1 MHGKLLGR
9 VFCRQMKEGWE
20 DGFSVSTV
28 QKSCCLSHQIHD
40 QFEGGINGHITVQL
54 LEFYRCSWGGG
65 VLVSTALMYLLLAR
79 VTLQKLPVETSFRPF
94 LGLLTAITKVG
105 SGIILF
111 FHTFV
116 FNGSVSSSLNYLLVI
131 FNFYEC
137 TLSPQVVSNSFRS
150 FTSEVGIDL

>member
-1 MHGKLLGR
+1 MFPLCRKAAVCLIRFMTSSKVESMATSPSKCWNSIAVHG
-9 VFCRQMKEGWE
+9 
-20 DGFSVSTV
+20 
-28 QKSCCLSHQIHD
+28 
-40 QFEGGINGHITVQL
+40 
-54 LEFYRCSWGGG
+54 GGG

-105 SGIILF
+105 FGIILF
-111 FHTFV
+111 FQTFV